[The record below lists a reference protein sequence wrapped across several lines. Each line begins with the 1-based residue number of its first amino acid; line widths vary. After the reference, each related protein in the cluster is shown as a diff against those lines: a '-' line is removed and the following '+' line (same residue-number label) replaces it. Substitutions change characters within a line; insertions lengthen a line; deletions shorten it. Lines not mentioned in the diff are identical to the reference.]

1 MSTLRYLFAV
11 LVRAP
16 SLLIATAIMGAIS
29 FVAAFFDKDGRKQ
42 LATARAW
49 ARLLLVI
56 AGARV
61 QVIGLEKLDAH
72 ASYVVCPNHVSYMD
86 TPVLLAHV
94 PVNFRF
100 LAKKELFAIPLLG
113 GHLGRAGNISVP
125 LEDPRA
131 ALRVLS
137 AAAKAMKENGL
148 SMLVFPEGGR
158 SENGHIQ
165 TFKDGAAYLAIK
177 GGVPLIPI
185 AIVGIGD
192 VLAIHSHQLKPGRVT
207 LRIGDPIPTLGMAP
221 AARTALTQQLYE
233 AIVALQ
239 NEGHDS

>member
-1 MSTLRYLFAV
+1 MLSSYLYGV

-16 SLLIATAIMGAIS
+16 LIILSTILMGSISLV
-29 FVAAFFDKDGRKQ
+29 VAFWDKDGTRQ
-42 LATARAW
+42 LAVARAW
-49 ARLLLVI
+49 ARMLLWS

-61 QVIGLEKLDAH
+61 KVVGLERIDPK

-86 TPVLLAHV
+86 TPVLLTHI

-100 LAKKELFAIPLLG
+100 LAKKELFAIPFLG
-113 GHLGRAGNISVP
+113 GHLKRAGNISVP

-137 AAAKAMKENGL
+137 AAGKAMKENGQ

-158 SENGHIQ
+158 SESGELE

-177 GGVPLIPI
+177 GGVPVVPV
-185 AIVGIGD
+185 AIVGIRQ
-192 VLAIHSHQLKPGRVT
+192 VLPMHSHHVRPGDVT
-207 LRIGDPIPTLGMAP
+207 LRIGHPIPTEHLKP
-221 AARTALTQQLYE
+221 SDRTELTEQLYRE
-233 AIVALQ
+233 IRAMQQMGL
-239 NEGHDS
+239 

>member
-16 SLLIATAIMGAIS
+16 LLLIATAIMGAIS
-29 FVAAFFDKDGRKQ
+29 LVAAFFDQDGRKQ
-42 LATARAW
+42 LAISRAW
-49 ARLLLVI
+49 ARMLLVI

-61 QVIGLEKLDAH
+61 KVVGLEKLDPH

-137 AAAKAMKENGL
+137 AAAKAMKNQGL

-165 TFKDGAAYLAIK
+165 PFKDGAAYLAIK

-185 AIVGIGD
+185 AIVGVGD

-207 LRIGDPIPTLGMAP
+207 LRIGDPIPTAGLAP
-221 AARTALTQQLYE
+221 AARSALTQQLYD

-239 NEGHDS
+239 NQGLQ